1 MDDKKEKK
9 AGGITHFCL
18 KHLVALMVTALFLLV
33 VIMVYSIGVWAHVE
47 QEKQQIDVELSQLIA
62 EREYYETIKR
72 DLPNMKKE
80 YLKSESELK
89 ALKNDLND
97 IGGQIRTVSE
107 KLSAENKKHDSLVEE
122 NRKLNDLISKRDDI
136 QNELSKAK
144 QELTAV
150 KTSVKSAND
159 ELAKA
164 NDSLAEVKKQND
176 SAVATYNDNQTKLKQ
191 QRAQNDKLINDRDLL
206 KQETDTLTARKDV
219 LTEEIAKL
227 SDLDSPV
234 KKLEDL
240 IAKESTAY
248 ASIEKELS
256 DITQKLNSSYS
267 SVDKELASS
276 IESIKNSVDSIKAL
290 TSRKDIFDSLERGTA
305 SLNQALES
313 IRATQKRVNDELS
326 KRDRGALLNDMNAK
340 LQDTSGKVEQLSDSV
355 ASVQSNMMELM
366 NRVLKEQQEL
376 KEKLDNQE
384 KSKK

>member
-1 MDDKKEKK
+1 MQ
-9 AGGITHFCL
+9 
-18 KHLVALMVTALFLLV
+18 
-33 VIMVYSIGVWAHVE
+33 S
-47 QEKQQIDVELSQLIA
+47 
-62 EREYYETIKR
+62 
-72 DLPNMKKE
+72 
-80 YLKSESELK
+80 
-89 ALKNDLND
+89 
-97 IGGQIRTVSE
+97 
-107 KLSAENKKHDSLVEE
+107 
-122 NRKLNDLISKRDDI
+122 
-136 QNELSKAK
+136 
-144 QELTAV
+144 
-150 KTSVKSAND
+150 SVKSSND

-176 SAVATYNDNQTKLKQ
+176 SAVASYNDNQTKLKQ

-313 IRATQKRVNDELS
+313 IRATQKRVNDEFG

>member
-1 MDDKKEKK
+1 M
-9 AGGITHFCL
+9 
-18 KHLVALMVTALFLLV
+18 
-33 VIMVYSIGVWAHVE
+33 
-47 QEKQQIDVELSQLIA
+47 
-62 EREYYETIKR
+62 
-72 DLPNMKKE
+72 
-80 YLKSESELK
+80 
-89 ALKNDLND
+89 
-97 IGGQIRTVSE
+97 
-107 KLSAENKKHDSLVEE
+107 
-122 NRKLNDLISKRDDI
+122 
-136 QNELSKAK
+136 
-144 QELTAV
+144 

-240 IAKESTAY
+240 ISKESTAY

-313 IRATQKRVNDELS
+313 IRATQKRVNDEFG

-366 NRVLKEQQEL
+366 NRVLKEQHEL

>member
-1 MDDKKEKK
+1 MQ
-9 AGGITHFCL
+9 
-18 KHLVALMVTALFLLV
+18 
-33 VIMVYSIGVWAHVE
+33 S
-47 QEKQQIDVELSQLIA
+47 
-62 EREYYETIKR
+62 
-72 DLPNMKKE
+72 
-80 YLKSESELK
+80 
-89 ALKNDLND
+89 
-97 IGGQIRTVSE
+97 
-107 KLSAENKKHDSLVEE
+107 
-122 NRKLNDLISKRDDI
+122 
-136 QNELSKAK
+136 
-144 QELTAV
+144 
-150 KTSVKSAND
+150 SVKSSND

-164 NDSLAEVKKQND
+164 NGSLAEVKKQND

-240 IAKESTAY
+240 IARESTAY

-290 TSRKDIFDSLERGTA
+290 TSRKDIFDSLESGSA

-313 IRATQKRVNDELS
+313 IRATQKRVNDEFG

>member
-1 MDDKKEKK
+1 M
-9 AGGITHFCL
+9 
-18 KHLVALMVTALFLLV
+18 
-33 VIMVYSIGVWAHVE
+33 
-47 QEKQQIDVELSQLIA
+47 
-62 EREYYETIKR
+62 
-72 DLPNMKKE
+72 
-80 YLKSESELK
+80 
-89 ALKNDLND
+89 
-97 IGGQIRTVSE
+97 
-107 KLSAENKKHDSLVEE
+107 
-122 NRKLNDLISKRDDI
+122 
-136 QNELSKAK
+136 
-144 QELTAV
+144 

-191 QRAQNDKLINDRDLL
+191 QSAQNDKLINDRDLL

-313 IRATQKRVNDELS
+313 IRATQKRVNDEFG

>member
-1 MDDKKEKK
+1 
-9 AGGITHFCL
+9 
-18 KHLVALMVTALFLLV
+18 
-33 VIMVYSIGVWAHVE
+33 
-47 QEKQQIDVELSQLIA
+47 
-62 EREYYETIKR
+62 
-72 DLPNMKKE
+72 MK
-80 YLKSESELK
+80 S
-89 ALKNDLND
+89 
-97 IGGQIRTVSE
+97 
-107 KLSAENKKHDSLVEE
+107 
-122 NRKLNDLISKRDDI
+122 
-136 QNELSKAK
+136 
-144 QELTAV
+144 
-150 KTSVKSAND
+150 SVKSANA

-191 QRAQNDKLINDRDLL
+191 QSAQNDKLINDRDLL

-290 TSRKDIFDSLERGTA
+290 TSRKDIFDSLESGTA

-313 IRATQKRVNDELS
+313 IRATQKRVNDEFG

>member
-1 MDDKKEKK
+1 M
-9 AGGITHFCL
+9 
-18 KHLVALMVTALFLLV
+18 
-33 VIMVYSIGVWAHVE
+33 
-47 QEKQQIDVELSQLIA
+47 
-62 EREYYETIKR
+62 
-72 DLPNMKKE
+72 
-80 YLKSESELK
+80 
-89 ALKNDLND
+89 
-97 IGGQIRTVSE
+97 
-107 KLSAENKKHDSLVEE
+107 
-122 NRKLNDLISKRDDI
+122 
-136 QNELSKAK
+136 
-144 QELTAV
+144 

-290 TSRKDIFDSLERGTA
+290 TSRKDIFDSLESGTA

-313 IRATQKRVNDELS
+313 IRATQKRVNDEFG

-355 ASVQSNMMELM
+355 ASVQSNMMKLM

>member
-1 MDDKKEKK
+1 M
-9 AGGITHFCL
+9 
-18 KHLVALMVTALFLLV
+18 
-33 VIMVYSIGVWAHVE
+33 
-47 QEKQQIDVELSQLIA
+47 
-62 EREYYETIKR
+62 
-72 DLPNMKKE
+72 
-80 YLKSESELK
+80 
-89 ALKNDLND
+89 
-97 IGGQIRTVSE
+97 
-107 KLSAENKKHDSLVEE
+107 
-122 NRKLNDLISKRDDI
+122 
-136 QNELSKAK
+136 
-144 QELTAV
+144 

-191 QRAQNDKLINDRDLL
+191 QSAQNDKLINDRDLL

-240 IAKESTAY
+240 IARESTAY

-267 SVDKELASS
+267 SVDKELVSS

-290 TSRKDIFDSLERGTA
+290 TSRKDIFDSLESGTA

-313 IRATQKRVNDELS
+313 IRATQKRVNDEFG

>member
-1 MDDKKEKK
+1 M
-9 AGGITHFCL
+9 
-18 KHLVALMVTALFLLV
+18 
-33 VIMVYSIGVWAHVE
+33 
-47 QEKQQIDVELSQLIA
+47 
-62 EREYYETIKR
+62 
-72 DLPNMKKE
+72 
-80 YLKSESELK
+80 
-89 ALKNDLND
+89 
-97 IGGQIRTVSE
+97 
-107 KLSAENKKHDSLVEE
+107 
-122 NRKLNDLISKRDDI
+122 
-136 QNELSKAK
+136 
-144 QELTAV
+144 

-176 SAVATYNDNQTKLKQ
+176 SAVATYNDNQKKLKQ
-191 QRAQNDKLINDRDLL
+191 QSAQNDKLINDRDLL

-240 IAKESTAY
+240 IARESTAY

-267 SVDKELASS
+267 SVGKELASS

-290 TSRKDIFDSLERGTA
+290 TSRKDIFDSLESGSA

-313 IRATQKRVNDELS
+313 IRATQKRVNDEFG

-366 NRVLKEQQEL
+366 NRYQLQISSLHL
-376 KEKLDNQE
+376 KEK
-384 KSKK
+384 

>member
-1 MDDKKEKK
+1 
-9 AGGITHFCL
+9 
-18 KHLVALMVTALFLLV
+18 
-33 VIMVYSIGVWAHVE
+33 
-47 QEKQQIDVELSQLIA
+47 
-62 EREYYETIKR
+62 
-72 DLPNMKKE
+72 MK
-80 YLKSESELK
+80 S
-89 ALKNDLND
+89 
-97 IGGQIRTVSE
+97 
-107 KLSAENKKHDSLVEE
+107 
-122 NRKLNDLISKRDDI
+122 
-136 QNELSKAK
+136 
-144 QELTAV
+144 
-150 KTSVKSAND
+150 SVKSANA

-191 QRAQNDKLINDRDLL
+191 QSAQNDKLINDRDLL

-290 TSRKDIFDSLERGTA
+290 TSRKDIFDSLESGTA

-313 IRATQKRVNDELS
+313 IRATQKRVNDEFG

-384 KSKK
+384 KKQKVMLNISQD

>member
-1 MDDKKEKK
+1 M
-9 AGGITHFCL
+9 
-18 KHLVALMVTALFLLV
+18 
-33 VIMVYSIGVWAHVE
+33 
-47 QEKQQIDVELSQLIA
+47 
-62 EREYYETIKR
+62 
-72 DLPNMKKE
+72 
-80 YLKSESELK
+80 
-89 ALKNDLND
+89 
-97 IGGQIRTVSE
+97 
-107 KLSAENKKHDSLVEE
+107 
-122 NRKLNDLISKRDDI
+122 
-136 QNELSKAK
+136 
-144 QELTAV
+144 
-150 KTSVKSAND
+150 
-159 ELAKA
+159 
-164 NDSLAEVKKQND
+164 
-176 SAVATYNDNQTKLKQ
+176 
-191 QRAQNDKLINDRDLL
+191 
-206 KQETDTLTARKDV
+206 

-256 DITQKLNSSYS
+256 DTTQKLNSSYS

-276 IESIKNSVDSIKAL
+276 IESIKNSVDSINAL
-290 TSRKDIFDSLERGTA
+290 TSRKDIFDSLERGSA

-313 IRATQKRVNDELS
+313 IRATQKRVNDEFG

>member
-1 MDDKKEKK
+1 M
-9 AGGITHFCL
+9 
-18 KHLVALMVTALFLLV
+18 
-33 VIMVYSIGVWAHVE
+33 
-47 QEKQQIDVELSQLIA
+47 
-62 EREYYETIKR
+62 
-72 DLPNMKKE
+72 
-80 YLKSESELK
+80 
-89 ALKNDLND
+89 
-97 IGGQIRTVSE
+97 
-107 KLSAENKKHDSLVEE
+107 
-122 NRKLNDLISKRDDI
+122 
-136 QNELSKAK
+136 
-144 QELTAV
+144 

-191 QRAQNDKLINDRDLL
+191 QSAQNDKLINDRDLL

-240 IAKESTAY
+240 IARESTAY

-313 IRATQKRVNDELS
+313 IRATQKRVNDEFG

>member
-1 MDDKKEKK
+1 M
-9 AGGITHFCL
+9 
-18 KHLVALMVTALFLLV
+18 
-33 VIMVYSIGVWAHVE
+33 
-47 QEKQQIDVELSQLIA
+47 
-62 EREYYETIKR
+62 
-72 DLPNMKKE
+72 
-80 YLKSESELK
+80 
-89 ALKNDLND
+89 
-97 IGGQIRTVSE
+97 
-107 KLSAENKKHDSLVEE
+107 
-122 NRKLNDLISKRDDI
+122 
-136 QNELSKAK
+136 
-144 QELTAV
+144 

-191 QRAQNDKLINDRDLL
+191 LSAQNDKLINDRDLL

-240 IAKESTAY
+240 IARESTAY

-313 IRATQKRVNDELS
+313 IRATQKRVNDEFG